1 MTITAVPFLVVQA
14 GARALDFYRDAFGAV
29 ERYRLLEKG
38 GRVAHAEITI
48 GESTVM
54 LADEYPEYGI
64 TAPARPGATGAGIQ
78 LQVPD
83 CDAFVARAAAAGA
96 TVIRPPGD
104 EFYGER
110 AARIA
115 DPFGHVWQIST
126 TLEVVSPEEMQRRLD
141 QLVG

>member
-1 MTITAVPFLVVQA
+1 MAIIAVPFLVVQG

-38 GRVAHAEITI
+38 GRVAHAEILI
-48 GESTVM
+48 GESLVM
-54 LADEYPEYGI
+54 LGDEYPEYGI
-64 TAPARPGATGAGIQ
+64 AAPAKPGASGAGIQ

-96 TVIRPPGD
+96 TVVRPPAD

-115 DPFGHVWQIST
+115 DPFGHVWQIAT
-126 TLEVVSPEEMQRRLD
+126 TLEAVSPEEMQRRLD